1 MYKKVWCTCGLV
13 VLPIFTYCFLAI
25 VVAVAV
31 VVAKAPYQPLTM
43 RVTGVSSLTLISW
56 FKFLGSLDK
65 LKSITHLVCLV
76 LTCWVFWLQHEPC
89 IVTERK
95 DTVIITVSFCLSS
108 LLYFLFCVSW
118 LAFMDIVRELF
129 AQSDKI
135 CKDHFD
141 AVFLYQR
148 VCSFGMIQIRISDPR
163 SLGSWSIKWT
173 NESTLDKD
181 SNTKSLS
188 YSVSWCSLFRFRKQ
202 YINFLLSVFF
212 YMSNILSFGNHEK
225 DSSFLNEKYT
235 I

>member
-1 MYKKVWCTCGLV
+1 
-13 VLPIFTYCFLAI
+13 
-25 VVAVAV
+25 
-31 VVAKAPYQPLTM
+31 M

-95 DTVIITVSFCLSS
+95 ELQCLFVCQVYYIFCFVYLDLLSRTSSESCLSQ
-108 LLYFLFCVSW
+108 VK
-118 LAFMDIVRELF
+118 D
-129 AQSDKI
+129 

-181 SNTKSLS
+181 SKTKWLL

-202 YINFLLSVFF
+202 YINFLVSVFF

-225 DSSFLNEKYT
+225 DSSFLSEKYT

>member
-1 MYKKVWCTCGLV
+1 MN
-13 VLPIFTYCFLAI
+13 LA
-25 VVAVAV
+25 
-31 VVAKAPYQPLTM
+31 L
-43 RVTGVSSLTLISW
+43 L
-56 FKFLGSLDK
+56 
-65 LKSITHLVCLV
+65 LKEKNYSVCLSV
-76 LTCWVFWLQHEPC
+76 KFIIFSVLCILTCFHGHRQRVVCPKW
-89 IVTERK
+89 
-95 DTVIITVSFCLSS
+95 
-108 LLYFLFCVSW
+108 
-118 LAFMDIVRELF
+118 
-129 AQSDKI
+129 KI

-148 VCSFGMIQIRISDPR
+148 VHSFGMIQIRISDPR

-181 SNTKSLS
+181 SETKWLL

-225 DSSFLNEKYT
+225 DSSFLSEKYT

>member
-1 MYKKVWCTCGLV
+1 MNLASLLKEKNYTVFLSVKFIIFS
-13 VLPIFTYCFLAI
+13 VLCI
-25 VVAVAV
+25 
-31 VVAKAPYQPLTM
+31 
-43 RVTGVSSLTLISW
+43 
-56 FKFLGSLDK
+56 
-65 LKSITHLVCLV
+65 
-76 LTCWVFWLQHEPC
+76 LTCFRGHRQRVVCPKW
-89 IVTERK
+89 
-95 DTVIITVSFCLSS
+95 
-108 LLYFLFCVSW
+108 
-118 LAFMDIVRELF
+118 
-129 AQSDKI
+129 KI

-181 SNTKSLS
+181 SKTKWLL

-202 YINFLLSVFF
+202 YINCLLSVFF

-225 DSSFLNEKYT
+225 DSSFLSEKYT

>member
-1 MYKKVWCTCGLV
+1 MNLALLLKEKNYSVFLSVKFIIFS
-13 VLPIFTYCFLAI
+13 VLCI
-25 VVAVAV
+25 
-31 VVAKAPYQPLTM
+31 
-43 RVTGVSSLTLISW
+43 
-56 FKFLGSLDK
+56 
-65 LKSITHLVCLV
+65 
-76 LTCWVFWLQHEPC
+76 LTCFHGHRQRVVCPKW
-89 IVTERK
+89 
-95 DTVIITVSFCLSS
+95 
-108 LLYFLFCVSW
+108 
-118 LAFMDIVRELF
+118 
-129 AQSDKI
+129 KI

-163 SLGSWSIKWT
+163 SPGSWSIKWT

-181 SNTKSLS
+181 SKTKWLW

-225 DSSFLNEKYT
+225 DSSFLSKKYT

>member
-1 MYKKVWCTCGLV
+1 MNLALLLKEKNYSVFLSVKFIIFS
-13 VLPIFTYCFLAI
+13 VLCI
-25 VVAVAV
+25 
-31 VVAKAPYQPLTM
+31 
-43 RVTGVSSLTLISW
+43 
-56 FKFLGSLDK
+56 
-65 LKSITHLVCLV
+65 
-76 LTCWVFWLQHEPC
+76 LTCFRGHRQRVVCPKW
-89 IVTERK
+89 
-95 DTVIITVSFCLSS
+95 
-108 LLYFLFCVSW
+108 
-118 LAFMDIVRELF
+118 
-129 AQSDKI
+129 KI

-181 SNTKSLS
+181 SKTKWLL

-202 YINFLLSVFF
+202 YINCLLSVFF

-225 DSSFLNEKYT
+225 DSSLLSKKYT

>member
-1 MYKKVWCTCGLV
+1 MNLALLLKEKNYSVFLSVKFIIFS
-13 VLPIFTYCFLAI
+13 VLCI
-25 VVAVAV
+25 
-31 VVAKAPYQPLTM
+31 
-43 RVTGVSSLTLISW
+43 
-56 FKFLGSLDK
+56 
-65 LKSITHLVCLV
+65 
-76 LTCWVFWLQHEPC
+76 LTCFRWHRQRVVCPKW
-89 IVTERK
+89 
-95 DTVIITVSFCLSS
+95 
-108 LLYFLFCVSW
+108 
-118 LAFMDIVRELF
+118 
-129 AQSDKI
+129 KI

-181 SNTKSLS
+181 SKTKWLL

-202 YINFLLSVFF
+202 YINCLLSVFF

-225 DSSFLNEKYT
+225 DSSFLSEKYT

>member
-1 MYKKVWCTCGLV
+1 
-13 VLPIFTYCFLAI
+13 
-25 VVAVAV
+25 
-31 VVAKAPYQPLTM
+31 M

-76 LTCWVFWLQHEPC
+76 LTCWVFWLQHESC

-95 DTVIITVSFCLSS
+95 ELQCL
-108 LLYFLFCVSW
+108 FVCQVLFSVLCILTCFHGHRQRVVCPKW
-118 LAFMDIVRELF
+118 
-129 AQSDKI
+129 KI

-148 VCSFGMIQIRISDPR
+148 VRSFGMIQISDPR

-181 SNTKSLS
+181 SKTKWLL

-202 YINFLLSVFF
+202 YINCLLSVFF

-225 DSSFLNEKYT
+225 DSSFLSEKYT

>member
-1 MYKKVWCTCGLV
+1 MNLALLLKEKNYSVFLSVKFIIFS
-13 VLPIFTYCFLAI
+13 VLCI
-25 VVAVAV
+25 
-31 VVAKAPYQPLTM
+31 
-43 RVTGVSSLTLISW
+43 
-56 FKFLGSLDK
+56 
-65 LKSITHLVCLV
+65 
-76 LTCWVFWLQHEPC
+76 LTCFRGHRQRVVCPKW
-89 IVTERK
+89 
-95 DTVIITVSFCLSS
+95 
-108 LLYFLFCVSW
+108 
-118 LAFMDIVRELF
+118 
-129 AQSDKI
+129 KI

-181 SNTKSLS
+181 SKTKWLL

-202 YINFLLSVFF
+202 YINCLLSVFF

-225 DSSFLNEKYT
+225 DSSFLSEKYT

>member
-1 MYKKVWCTCGLV
+1 MNLALLLKEKNYSVFLSVKFIIFS
-13 VLPIFTYCFLAI
+13 VLCI
-25 VVAVAV
+25 
-31 VVAKAPYQPLTM
+31 
-43 RVTGVSSLTLISW
+43 
-56 FKFLGSLDK
+56 
-65 LKSITHLVCLV
+65 
-76 LTCWVFWLQHEPC
+76 LTCFHGHRQRVVCPKW
-89 IVTERK
+89 
-95 DTVIITVSFCLSS
+95 
-108 LLYFLFCVSW
+108 
-118 LAFMDIVRELF
+118 
-129 AQSDKI
+129 KI

-181 SNTKSLS
+181 SKTKWLF

-225 DSSFLNEKYT
+225 DSSFLSEKY
-235 I
+235 II